1 MVINATRFG
10 DIEYTEEDL
19 ICFAEGLI
27 GFPNAKSFVVLTHK
41 PGTPFR
47 WLQCVEEPS
56 LAFLVAIPEYFVP
69 DYAPVVGDNTART
82 MGLTEET
89 NKLLFATVSIP
100 AGQPHDMTLNLA
112 GPIVVNVDTRQ
123 AQQVVLEDDAYTI
136 KHRVF
141 EQANWVSD
149 RMAA

>member
-1 MVINATRFG
+1 MIIKDTRFG

-19 ICFAEGLI
+19 ISFSGGLI
-27 GFPNAKSFVVLTHK
+27 GFPDANNFIVLSHK

-47 WLQCVEEPS
+47 WLQCVEEPV

-69 DYAPVVGDNTART
+69 DYAPTVDDKTAREL
-82 MGLTEET
+82 GFTEET
-89 NKLLFATVSIP
+89 PKLLFATVSIP
-100 AGQPHDMTLNLA
+100 KGQPHDMTLNLA
-112 GPIVVNVDTRQ
+112 GPIVVNVESRQ
-123 AQQVVLEDDAYTI
+123 ARQVVLEGDAYTI

-141 EQANWVSD
+141 EQANQVSD